1 MATNQDKVKELIDL
15 RNQAKLGGGEK
26 RIESQHKRV
35 NIQPGKESPCC
46 WTKTASKN
54 SICSSHTGVIISAWK
69 RQNSSETEL
78 LPDKERSTDVSYLY
92 LHRILPYSEEHFQKC
107 WLRRSA
113 SHGQSDDGR
122 SSDHRTERSGGAR
135 IQKA

>member
-1 MATNQDKVKELIDL
+1 MFSKLRHFRYLKVNLKFYGHKIKSKNLSTYEIK
-15 RNQAKLGGGEK
+15 RNWAEAKNGSNL
-26 RIESQHKRV
+26 STKRV

-113 SHGQSDDGR
+113 KSWTKR
-122 SSDHRTERSGGAR
+122 
-135 IQKA
+135 